1 LPLARLPAA
10 ELPLLPRLHLW
21 RRTWRLLRLPALLDL
36 SGLASLR
43 GLAELASLP
52 GYGPLLGSGG
62 CLRLTG
68 LLGLTWATSPLG
80 RLAELA
86 PLSRPD
92 SLLLIIGGWLRLAG
106 LLRLTWAI
114 SAPRRLAKL
123 APLSRCNFLLLCAGR
138 RLLTGVLRLAWPTAA
153 LLGRLAELTALSRSA
168 AVLGRVWSR
177 LNVLLGAL
185 RRSAPLRLAH
195 LPGRSLRRHLLR
207 LPTKL
212 PRRTL
217 WRRALHALRRSS
229 RLRAPRR
236 TFLLLTTLL
245 LLALLPGVVL
255 SGAGLRKHDHVR
267 SDGTII
273 GQARTRECNRR
284 QHRAGEQNVTEILVH
299 LGPCKV
305 RTRRSVHVMEHRPE
319 LVTYRCIGA
328 GVCCA
333 GGGAD

>member
-1 LPLARLPAA
+1 
-10 ELPLLPRLHLW
+10 
-21 RRTWRLLRLPALLDL
+21 
-36 SGLASLR
+36 
-43 GLAELASLP
+43 
-52 GYGPLLGSGG
+52 
-62 CLRLTG
+62 
-68 LLGLTWATSPLG
+68 
-80 RLAELA
+80 
-86 PLSRPD
+86 LSRGT
-92 SLLLIIGGWLRLAG
+92 SLLLR
-106 LLRLTWAI
+106 
-114 SAPRRLAKL
+114 
-123 APLSRCNFLLLCAGR
+123 AGR
-138 RLLTGVLRLAWPTAA
+138 RLLTGVLRLPWPTPA
-153 LLGRLAELTALSRSA
+153 LLGGLAELTTLPRSA
-168 AVLGRVWSR
+168 ALLERVWSR
-177 LNVLLGAL
+177 LNVLLSAL
-185 RRSAPLRLAH
+185 RHPAPLRLAH
-195 LPGRSLRRHLLR
+195 LPGRSLRRHLR
-207 LPTKL
+207 LPTEL

-217 WRRALHALRRSS
+217 WRCALRALRRSS

-236 TFLLLTTLL
+236 TFLLLLTTLL

-273 GQARTRECNRR
+273 GLARTRECNRR

>member
-1 LPLARLPAA
+1 
-10 ELPLLPRLHLW
+10 
-21 RRTWRLLRLPALLDL
+21 
-36 SGLASLR
+36 
-43 GLAELASLP
+43 
-52 GYGPLLGSGG
+52 
-62 CLRLTG
+62 
-68 LLGLTWATSPLG
+68 
-80 RLAELA
+80 
-86 PLSRPD
+86 LSRGN
-92 SLLLIIGGWLRLAG
+92 SLLLR
-106 LLRLTWAI
+106 
-114 SAPRRLAKL
+114 
-123 APLSRCNFLLLCAGR
+123 AGR
-138 RLLTGVLRLAWPTAA
+138 RLLTGVLRLPWPTAA
-153 LLGRLAELTALSRSA
+153 LLGWLAELTALCWSA
-168 AVLGRVWSR
+168 ALLERVWSR
-177 LNVLLGAL
+177 LNVLLSAL
-185 RRSAPLRLAH
+185 RHSAPLRLAH

-207 LPTKL
+207 LPTEL

-217 WRRALHALRRSS
+217 WRRALRALRRSS
-229 RLRAPRR
+229 WLRAPRR
-236 TFLLLTTLL
+236 TFLLLLTTFLLLLTTLL

-273 GQARTRECNRR
+273 GQARTWECNRR

>member
-1 LPLARLPAA
+1 L
-10 ELPLLPRLHLW
+10 
-21 RRTWRLLRLPALLDL
+21 TALCW
-36 SGLASLR
+36 S
-43 GLAELASLP
+43 
-52 GYGPLLGSGG
+52 
-62 CLRLTG
+62 
-68 LLGLTWATSPLG
+68 
-80 RLAELA
+80 
-86 PLSRPD
+86 
-92 SLLLIIGGWLRLAG
+92 
-106 LLRLTWAI
+106 
-114 SAPRRLAKL
+114 
-123 APLSRCNFLLLCAGR
+123 
-138 RLLTGVLRLAWPTAA
+138 AA
-153 LLGRLAELTALSRSA
+153 LLE
-168 AVLGRVWSR
+168 RVWSR
-177 LNVLLGAL
+177 LNVLL
-185 RRSAPLRLAH
+185 SAVRHPASLRLAH
-195 LPGRSLRRHLLR
+195 LPGRSLRRHLLW
-207 LPTKL
+207 LPTKV

-217 WRRALHALRRSS
+217 WRRALRALRRSS

-236 TFLLLTTLL
+236 TFLLLLTTLL

-273 GQARTRECNRR
+273 GLARTRECNRR